1 MNHMVE
7 KRTFAKEEEML
18 RGELLQF
25 AGSVAQSS
33 GVAMAIAGETG
44 THWIVDN
51 QQCPCSQA
59 TVSPVACLAIP
70 GQTKRHVEVI
80 ETSLIGRKKGKVILC
95 CSPSSRPV
103 VPALLQLV
111 QVAAKKSELENEA
124 MSLRKELSASWESLD
139 TLYQVS
145 SHLRLSQSPQQL
157 LELIVGRAATIKE
170 GLRAILWLTREK
182 AFAPVVCLNVQTPPV
197 RNAPQGLAARAMSQ
211 RAGFVLNGQAR
222 IAAAAGLEPELQ
234 DASAVVVAPVAVKD
248 ELFGAMVVWVVAS
261 EEEFDPPVTRL
272 IEALAMQAALV
283 LENDRLQREF
293 INGERIRKELEISS
307 SIQQM
312 LLSGRPLHKLD
323 GTRLAAVTLPS
334 EKVDG
339 DFYDFIEHGTDCF
352 DVVIGD
358 VMGKGVPAALV
369 AAAIKSSL
377 LHAFI
382 RCSALDNGVLPEPR
396 QIVTSTHAEMA
407 KQLMD
412 LESFATLCY
421 GRFHLRSRRVDL
433 VSCGHTSTI
442 HVRSATGESRELN
455 GENVP
460 LGTVESEFYEQKS
473 VDFEPNDLFFFY
485 SDGVTETRN
494 EQGECFGEE
503 RLAECLRTNR
513 QSEPEDVISAV
524 RQQLLEYSG
533 TEHLSDD
540 LTCIAV
546 AIGTGIGSVQA
557 VRRQAEFR
565 RDLSELAAIRRWVRG
580 ACKRLTR
587 LKVDEESLTRLD
599 LAATEA
605 ASNII
610 LHAEPE
616 RSDSFI
622 HLSAEELED
631 GILLD
636 LSYHG
641 QAFDPK
647 DVPPPAF
654 DGSRDRGFGV
664 FIISQAVDEVSY
676 LRDQNG
682 INHIKL
688 LKNLP
693 RREEGERMF
702 LRVENVEDVAV
713 VVLLVESLV
722 ASSAKEFKREVS
734 PFVSTNSKVAFDMSH
749 VKFVDSSGLGAIL
762 SCLRQLNGS
771 GRDLKLFGVTKPV
784 RSLLELVRMHRIFDI
799 CDAGDETLAAF
810 RHSRPN

>member
-1 MNHMVE
+1 MIENNP
-7 KRTFAKEEEML
+7 FAKEEEML

-25 AGSVAQSS
+25 AGGVARSS
-33 GVAMAIAGETG
+33 GVAMAIASESG
-44 THWIVDN
+44 THWIVDDR
-51 QQCPCSQA
+51 QCSCSQT
-59 TVSPVACLAIP
+59 TVSPVACPAIP
-70 GQTKRHVEVI
+70 GQTKRHIEVI
-80 ETSLIGRKKGKVILC
+80 ETPWIGRKKRKVILC
-95 CSPSSRPV
+95 CSPSSGTV

-111 QVAAKKSELENEA
+111 QLAAKKSELENEA
-124 MSLRKELSASWESLD
+124 TSLRKELSASWESLD

-145 SHLRLSQSPQQL
+145 SQLRLSQSPQEL

-182 AFAPVVCLNVQTPPV
+182 AFTPVVCLNVQRPPV
-197 RNAPQGLAARAMSQ
+197 RNAPQGLAARAISQ
-211 RAGFVLNGQAR
+211 RAGFVLNGR
-222 IAAAAGLEPELQ
+222 SRVAAAAGLEPELQ
-234 DASAVVVAPVAVKD
+234 GASAVVVAPVAVKE
-248 ELFGAMVVWVVAS
+248 ELFGAMVVWVVAG
-261 EEEFDPPVTRL
+261 EEEFDSPVTRL

-339 DFYDFIEHGTDCF
+339 DFYDFIEHGTGCF
-352 DVVIGD
+352 DVIIGD

-382 RCSALDNGVLPEPR
+382 RCSALDSGVLPEPR
-396 QIVTSTHAEMA
+396 EIVTSTHAEMA

-421 GRFHLRSRRVDL
+421 GRFHLHSRRVDL

-460 LGTVESEFYEQKS
+460 LGILESEIYEQKS

-513 QSEPEDVISAV
+513 ESEPEDVISAV

-533 TEHLSDD
+533 TERLSDD

-557 VRRQAEFR
+557 LRRQAEFR
-565 RDLSELAAIRRWVRG
+565 RDLSELAAIRMWVRG

-587 LKVDEESLTRLD
+587 LRVDEESLTRLE

-610 LHAEPE
+610 LHAGLE

-636 LSYHG
+636 FSYHG
-641 QAFDPK
+641 PAFDPK
-647 DVPPPAF
+647 GVPPPAF

-664 FIISQAVDEVSY
+664 FIISQAADEVSY
-676 LRDQNG
+676 LRDLNG
-682 INHIKL
+682 INHVKL

-693 RREEGERMF
+693 QRREEGEQMF
-702 LRVENVEDVAV
+702 LQVENIDDVAV
-713 VVLLVESLV
+713 VVLLADSLD
-722 ASSAKEFKREVS
+722 AGSAKEFKREVS
-734 PFVSTNSKVAFDMSH
+734 PVVSANSKVALDMSH
-749 VKFVDSSGLGAIL
+749 LNFVDSSGLGAIL
-762 SCLRQLNGS
+762 SCLRQLNAS
-771 GRDLKLFGVTKPV
+771 GGDLKLFGVTKPV
-784 RSLLELVRMHRIFDI
+784 RSLLELVRLHRIFEI
-799 CDAGDETLAAF
+799 CNARDETLAAF
-810 RHSRPN
+810 RHAPAH